1 MERRCRSGHSEFRIY
16 GEQRIPYGGVQEAYV
31 RPQFPHKFENLESRA
46 GYSQRDRRP
55 ILLPGHRIKPDVR
68 KIAPDD
74 RQLTSTLSS
83 RLPTVFPAAE
93 ARRHDAVRCGAVRRS
108 AVRCG
113 RKRDVVAIR
122 SWIREGRTATS
133 VRAPPSGAY
142 FANFVSARTDAR
154 VRSHPSPPLH
164 ILVRMYIH
172 THADTQRARCT

>member
-1 MERRCRSGHSEFRIY
+1 MERRCRLGHSEFRIY

-93 ARRHDAVRCGAVRRS
+93 ARRRDAVRCGAVRRG

-113 RKRDVVAIR
+113 AVR
-122 SWIREGRTATS
+122 SKEGRRRDTLVDSRGTDGHLRPRSSERS
-133 VRAPPSGAY
+133 VFRQ
-142 FANFVSARTDAR
+142 FR
-154 VRSHPSPPLH
+154 
-164 ILVRMYIH
+164 
-172 THADTQRARCT
+172 

>member
-1 MERRCRSGHSEFRIY
+1 MEQRCRSGHSEFRIY

-31 RPQFPHKFENLESRA
+31 RPQFPHKFENLETHA

-93 ARRHDAVRCGAVRRS
+93 ARRRGAMRCGAVRCGAVRSKEERRHDMPVDSRGTGGHLRPRS
-108 AVRCG
+108 S
-113 RKRDVVAIR
+113 KR
-122 SWIREGRTATS
+122 S
-133 VRAPPSGAY
+133 VFRQ
-142 FANFVSARTDAR
+142 FR
-154 VRSHPSPPLH
+154 
-164 ILVRMYIH
+164 
-172 THADTQRARCT
+172 